1 MKIVIPDDV
10 KPVIKD
16 IFDYA
21 SNISLS
27 YAKKIINKI
36 YETIYSLQS
45 SPYSG
50 RYVPELLSRHYRE
63 RICENY
69 RIIYLV
75 SEIHKT
81 VYIRYII
88 SSREN
93 SNLFFEV
100 HKKELYNLLNQ
111 FLNENF

>member
-1 MKIVIPDDV
+1 MKIVIPDDA
-10 KPVIKD
+10 KLVIKD

-21 SNISLS
+21 SNISAS
-27 YAKKIINKI
+27 YAKKIVNKV
-36 YETIYSLQS
+36 YETIFSLQY

-50 RYVPELLSRHYRE
+50 RYVPELLSKHYRE

-69 RIIYLV
+69 RIIYFV

-88 SSREN
+88 STREN

-100 HKKELYNLLNQ
+100 HKKQLYNFLNQ
-111 FLNENF
+111 FLNQNL